1 MDSFMNRRIFLQLFA
16 ATTAAILT
24 GPRLLT
30 ADTSTEST
38 CFLQRL
44 SSVWLDQW
52 LWIVAQQLRDYGE
65 MVYTCAAQASIG
77 GTVYPRGFP
86 PLPSVQ
92 QYHDHLLNEYNKVFG
107 VVSA

>member
-1 MDSFMNRRIFLQLFA
+1 MNRRIFLQLFA

-30 ADTSTEST
+30 ADTSEAT
-38 CFLQRL
+38 CCLWRL
-44 SSVWLDQW
+44 PSVWLDQW

-86 PLPSVQ
+86 PPPSVQ
-92 QYHDHLLNEYNKVFG
+92 QYHDNLLNEYNKVFG

>member
-1 MDSFMNRRIFLQLFA
+1 MDSFMNRRIFMQLFA
-16 ATTAAILT
+16 ATTAAILA

-30 ADTSTEST
+30 ADTSTEVT
-38 CFLQRL
+38 CCLQP
-44 SSVWLDQW
+44 LDPLNQW

-65 MVYTCAAQASIG
+65 MVYACAAQASIG
-77 GTVYPRGFP
+77 ETIYPGWFP

-92 QYHDHLLNEYNKVFG
+92 QYHDHLLNDYHKVFG